1 MKRKV
6 AVVLLTLTMIFSL
19 SACGKDKETNDIK
32 KIEASNA
39 AESKEP
45 TDKKYA
51 DTNKEPVVAPDKN
64 NNSVESTEDAS
75 ETIEEETV
83 DTSGILGYWSD
94 DLGNSFQF
102 FHDTDDNGNE
112 LEELS
117 YSGFFVEGELNFYGI
132 AETDN
137 ATYIKC
143 EQREYSSTI
152 EEEPVEPQEPENTE
166 ETQTI
171 VNREWVFDEE
181 GKIVGY
187 TDEAGNQ
194 YPIDEADMK
203 AVELFNNS
211 VGQDIPEDENA
222 AIGEEVK
229 QVEYKITK
237 LEVDKENNCSY
248 MDITYGDKQF
258 SLVRYN

>member
-6 AVVLLTLTMIFSL
+6 AMVLLTLTMIFSL

-94 DLGNSFQF
+94 DL
-102 FHDTDDNGNE
+102 
-112 LEELS
+112 
-117 YSGFFVEGELNFYGI
+117 VI
-132 AETDN
+132 
-137 ATYIKC
+137 
-143 EQREYSSTI
+143 
-152 EEEPVEPQEPENTE
+152 
-166 ETQTI
+166 
-171 VNREWVFDEE
+171 
-181 GKIVGY
+181 
-187 TDEAGNQ
+187 
-194 YPIDEADMK
+194 
-203 AVELFNNS
+203 LFNSSMTQMIMVMNLKNYH
-211 VGQDIPEDENA
+211 I
-222 AIGEEVK
+222 
-229 QVEYKITK
+229 
-237 LEVDKENNCSY
+237 VD
-248 MDITYGDKQF
+248 F
-258 SLVRYN
+258 L